1 MTGREAIEYI
11 SDYTWSK
18 SRLGLSRTRE
28 LLNLLDNPQEKL
40 KFIHVAGS
48 NGKGSTCAMLSSI
61 LRSAR
66 YKTGLYTSPHIE
78 SFLERIQIDGENIS
92 EIRLAEI
99 TERVRDIADKMAD
112 HPSQFELITAIA
124 MVYFYE
130 ENCDVVAL
138 ETGMGG
144 ELDSTNIIPAPEV
157 AVMTNIGLE
166 HTEYLGKTLAQIAK
180 TKAGIIKT
188 GSECVCYD
196 GDGEVTQII
205 KEACAVKDVP
215 FNIAKFSEI
224 KPLERS
230 LRGQSF
236 SFEGFIYGLPLIG
249 SHQLKNAALALTA
262 VEVLKRR
269 GFNIS
274 QKAVFEGLKNAK
286 WQARMEVLSQ
296 NPAFIL
302 DGGHNPQCA
311 EALANTLKEYLIGEK
326 VTFLIGVLADK
337 DAISIIN
344 SLIPF
349 AERFVCVTPNSPRA
363 LAAQKLA
370 EEIKKACDV
379 AVAVEDNF
387 SDAVA
392 ACLKHDEP
400 TVAFGSLYMV
410 SDIRDAFKKVSKK

>member
-1 MTGREAIEYI
+1 MTSREAIDYI

-28 LLNLLDNPQEKL
+28 LLNLLGNPQEKL
-40 KFIHVAGS
+40 KFVHVAGS
-48 NGKGSTCAMLSSI
+48 NGKGSTCAILSSI
-61 LRSAR
+61 LRHAG

-78 SFLERIQIDGENIS
+78 SFLERIQIDGQDIP

-99 TERVRDIADKMAD
+99 TERVKNIADKMAD

-124 MVYFYE
+124 MLYFCE
-130 ENCDVVAL
+130 ENCDIVVL

-144 ELDSTNIIPAPEV
+144 ELDSTNVIPAPEV
-157 AVMTNIGLE
+157 AVITNIGLE
-166 HTEYLGKTLAQIAK
+166 HTEYLGKTLEQIAK

-188 GSECVCYD
+188 GTECVCYD

-205 KEACAVKDVP
+205 KEVCANKGVP

-236 SFEGFIYGLPLIG
+236 SFEGFIYELPLIG

-262 VEVLKRR
+262 VDALRRR
-269 GFNIS
+269 GFQIS
-274 QKAVFEGLKNAK
+274 QKAVFEGLKSAK

-296 NPAFIL
+296 TPTFIL

-311 EALANTLKEYLIGEK
+311 EALSSALKEYLNGEK
-326 VTFLIGVLADK
+326 VTFLIGVLEDK
-337 DAISIIN
+337 DISTIIN
-344 SLIPF
+344 SLHPY
-349 AERFVCVTPNSPRA
+349 AKRFVCVTPNSPRA
-363 LAAQKLA
+363 LASQKLA
-370 EEIKKACDV
+370 EQIKKACDV
-379 AVAVEDNF
+379 PIEVADNF
-387 SDAVA
+387 TDAVA

-410 SDIRDAFKKVSKK
+410 SDIRNAFNAANQK